1 MQNNSPNKNLNT
13 NINKD
18 LKKTTD
24 EEKKQKNLL
33 AGKKI
38 LLGLTGSIACY
49 KTCLLLRMLTKAGAD
64 VKTILSPSALEFIGT
79 KTLETFSNNPVY
91 TNTFAPKETTEHISL
106 ADWADL
112 FVIAPITANT
122 ISKFAQGMADN
133 LITSI
138 FNAYLGSKKPVII
151 APAMN
156 TGMLNNPFVQK
167 NINLLKNEGVK
178 IAETQTGQLACGYE
192 GNGKMADVEKIYDLI
207 IQTLCPASVSNN
219 LTLKK
224 KILITT
230 GGTKEW
236 IDPVRFISNASSGR
250 MGLCLA
256 DCAYSMGYDVELI
269 STIDFKKSLP
279 YKITIVNSTL
289 DMLEAVKKSF
299 TKADYL
305 IMAAAVSDFRP
316 KNPSSQKI
324 TKQKDENFTL
334 EMVQNPDI
342 LLEMG
347 KIKKEWQK
355 TIGFSLATQ
364 NLLETAKAKLEAKNA
379 DFIIANEAKT
389 ALNTDE
395 NEVWIIDKD
404 KNTVYIGKNS
414 KENVAKAILERVL

>member
-1 MQNNSPNKNLNT
+1 MQNK
-13 NINKD
+13 IF
-18 LKKTTD
+18 
-24 EEKKQKNLL
+24 E
-33 AGKKI
+33 GKKI

-49 KTCLLLRMLTKAGAD
+49 KICSLIRMLTKAGAS
-64 VKTILSPSALEFIGT
+64 VKTVVSPSVFEFIGL
-79 KTLETFSNNPVY
+79 KTLETLSNNPVY
-91 TNTFAPKETTEHISL
+91 SNQFAPKGSTEHISL

-122 ISKFAQGMADN
+122 VSKFASGIADN

-167 NINLLKNEGVK
+167 NIIALKNEGIKVV
-178 IAETQTGQLACGYE
+178 ETEVGDLACGYK
-192 GNGKMADVEKIYDLI
+192 GDGKMASAEKIYDAI
-207 IQTLCPASVSNN
+207 CETLYPERNLDN
-219 LTLKK
+219 LTKKK
-224 KILITT
+224 KILVTT

-269 STIDFKKSLP
+269 STVDFKKETP

-289 DMLEAVKKSF
+289 DMLNVVEEKFKN
-299 TKADYL
+299 ADFL

-316 KNPSSQKI
+316 KTLATEKI
-324 TKQKDENFTL
+324 SKKEDENLTL
-334 EMVQNPDI
+334 ELVQNPDI
-342 LLEMG
+342 LSQMG

-364 NLLETAKAKLEAKNA
+364 DVLETAKAKLHKKNA

-389 ALNTDE
+389 ALNTDV
-395 NEVWIIDKD
+395 NEVWILDKAGNTYYIE
-404 KNTVYIGKNS
+404 KNG

>member
-1 MQNNSPNKNLNT
+1 MQNNSSKDNTNLN
-13 NINKD
+13 N
-18 LKKTTD
+18 
-24 EEKKQKNLL
+24 NLDNL
-33 AGKKI
+33 QGKILQGKKI

-49 KTCLLLRMLTKAGAD
+49 KTCELIRMLTKAGAS
-64 VKTILSPSALEFIGT
+64 VKTVISPSTLEFIGE
-79 KTLETFSNNPVY
+79 KTLETLSNSPVY
-91 TNTFAPKETTEHISL
+91 INQFAPKQSTEHISL

-122 ISKFAQGMADN
+122 ISKIASGIADN
-133 LITSI
+133 LIASV

-167 NINLLKNEGVK
+167 NINALKNEGIK
-178 IAETQTGQLACGYE
+178 IAETETGQLACGYE
-192 GNGKMADVEKIYDLI
+192 GNGKMAGVEKIYDLI
-207 IQTLCPASVSNN
+207 LKTLCPESISSD
-219 LTLKK
+219 LTPKK
-224 KILITT
+224 KILVTT

-256 DCAYSMGYDVELI
+256 DCAHSMGYDVELI
-269 STIDFKKSLP
+269 STVEFQKRLP

-289 DMLEAVKKSF
+289 DMLNKIKEKFK
-299 TKADYL
+299 TADYL

-316 KNPSSQKI
+316 KTQAEQKI
-324 TKQKDENFTL
+324 SKKQDENLTL
-334 EMVQNPDI
+334 ELVQNPDI
-342 LLEMG
+342 LQEIG
-347 KIKKEWQK
+347 KIKTENQK
-355 TIGFSLATQ
+355 TIGFSLGTQ
-364 NLLETAKAKLEAKNA
+364 NILETAKAKLEAKNA

-395 NEVWIIDKD
+395 NEVWIIDKAG
-404 KNTVYIGKNS
+404 NTCHIEKNS

>member
-1 MQNNSPNKNLNT
+1 MQNNSSKDNT
-13 NINKD
+13 NLTN
-18 LKKTTD
+18 
-24 EEKKQKNLL
+24 NLDNL
-33 AGKKI
+33 QGKILQGKKI

-49 KTCLLLRMLTKAGAD
+49 KTCELIRMLTKAGAS
-64 VKTILSPSALEFIGT
+64 VKTVISPSTLEFIGE
-79 KTLETFSNNPVY
+79 KTLETLSNSPVY
-91 TNTFAPKETTEHISL
+91 INQFAPKQSTEHISL

-122 ISKFAQGMADN
+122 ISKIASGIADN
-133 LITSI
+133 LIASV

-167 NINLLKNEGVK
+167 NINALKNEGIK
-178 IAETQTGQLACGYE
+178 IAETETGQLACGYE
-192 GNGKMADVEKIYDLI
+192 GNGKMAGVEKIYDLI
-207 IQTLCPASVSNN
+207 LKTLCPESISSD
-219 LTLKK
+219 LTPKK
-224 KILITT
+224 KILVTT

-256 DCAYSMGYDVELI
+256 DCAHSMGYDVELI
-269 STIDFKKSLP
+269 STVEFQKRLP

-289 DMLEAVKKSF
+289 DMLNKIKEKFK
-299 TKADYL
+299 TADYL

-316 KNPSSQKI
+316 KTQAEQKI
-324 TKQKDENFTL
+324 SKKQDENLTL
-334 EMVQNPDI
+334 ELVQNPDI
-342 LLEMG
+342 LQEIG
-347 KIKKEWQK
+347 KIKTENQK
-355 TIGFSLATQ
+355 TIGFSLGTQ
-364 NLLETAKAKLEAKNA
+364 NILETAKAKLEAKNA

-395 NEVWIIDKD
+395 NEVWIIDKAG
-404 KNTVYIGKNS
+404 NTCHIEKNS

>member
-1 MQNNSPNKNLNT
+1 MQNNSSKDNTNLN
-13 NINKD
+13 N
-18 LKKTTD
+18 
-24 EEKKQKNLL
+24 NLDNL
-33 AGKKI
+33 QGKILQGKKI

-49 KTCLLLRMLTKAGAD
+49 KTCELIRMLTKAGAS
-64 VKTILSPSALEFIGT
+64 VKTVISPSTLEFIGE
-79 KTLETFSNNPVY
+79 KTLETLSNSPVY
-91 TNTFAPKETTEHISL
+91 INQFAPKQSTEHISL

-122 ISKFAQGMADN
+122 ISKIASGIADN
-133 LITSI
+133 LIASV

-167 NINLLKNEGVK
+167 NINALKNEGIK
-178 IAETQTGQLACGYE
+178 IAETETGQLACGYE
-192 GNGKMADVEKIYDLI
+192 GNGKMAGVEKIYDLI
-207 IQTLCPASVSNN
+207 LKTLCPESISSD
-219 LTLKK
+219 LTPKK
-224 KILITT
+224 KILVTT

-256 DCAYSMGYDVELI
+256 DCAHSMGYDVELI
-269 STIDFKKSLP
+269 STVKFQKRLP

-289 DMLEAVKKSF
+289 DMLNKIKEKFK
-299 TKADYL
+299 TADYL

-316 KNPSSQKI
+316 KTQAEQKI
-324 TKQKDENFTL
+324 SKKQDENLTL
-334 EMVQNPDI
+334 ELVQNPDI
-342 LLEMG
+342 LQEIG
-347 KIKKEWQK
+347 KIKTENQK
-355 TIGFSLATQ
+355 TIGFSLGTQ
-364 NLLETAKAKLEAKNA
+364 NILETAKAKLEAKNA

-395 NEVWIIDKD
+395 NEVWIIDKAG
-404 KNTVYIGKNS
+404 NTCHIEKNS